1 MTTQTLEPTAEDD
14 SPFARDQWG
23 RPLIPDPQTGEMTPY
38 MRTSKFAGLLDPPW
52 LRDYWQWWA
61 VHAAVR
67 FPHLAAPIAL
77 DGPKEQGTAVQELV
91 HAAGMNE
98 KRDKG
103 TARHTLVR
111 WALTGRDMP
120 KMTRAQKKQLDAV
133 ADAVRSLG
141 TITAVEKPLVCDE
154 WRCAGSADYIGTG
167 PDGTPFIADLKT
179 GDYDADKGRRRRG
192 AEYSWAVQLVT
203 YARSVAWDGTTRGDL
218 VAATLPRLVIVH
230 APQEQPDQIT
240 LVDIDPA
247 EAKALGDLAFAI
259 ATAQD
264 VYRNRQPIAQEQTC

>member
-1 MTTQTLEPTAEDD
+1 MTEQTLDQTAEDD

-23 RPLIPDPQTGEMTPY
+23 RPLIPDPQTGEMIPY
-38 MRTSKFAGLLDPPW
+38 MRTSKFAGLLNPPW

-77 DGPKEQGTAVQELV
+77 DGPQGQGTAVQELV
-91 HAAGMNE
+91 HAAGQNE

-111 WALTGRDMP
+111 WALTGRDLPAMP
-120 KMTRAQKKQLDAV
+120 RAQRKQLDAV

-179 GDYDADKGRRRRG
+179 GDRRAG
-192 AEYSWAVQLVT
+192 HEHSWAVQLVT

-230 APQEQPDQIT
+230 APQEQPDRIA
-240 LVDIDPA
+240 LIDIDPG
-247 EAKALGDLAFAI
+247 EAKALGDLAYSI
-259 ATAQD
+259 AAAQRT
-264 VYRNRQPIAQEQTC
+264 YRNHQPIAQEQTC